1 MYRKFVSPER
11 FKNRCLNSCNSLF
24 RTTISETK
32 SSSAERFAW
41 ATAKKAFAS
50 RLSIGNLFS
59 VTPETTE
66 EFFEKE
72 IKAKA

>member
-1 MYRKFVSPER
+1 MRRKFLYIEDVYKRQGNCKEGV
-11 FKNRCLNSCNSLF
+11 CV
-24 RTTISETK
+24 TVD
-32 SSSAERFAW
+32 
-41 ATAKKAFAS
+41 
-50 RLSIGNLFS
+50 GNLFS